1 MAHRLFAR
9 SAFIS
14 AVVLLITAPAWADGV
29 RYDTCDVAGASCHNA
44 VAGHRADDPST
55 ISSADQAVQP
65 GTCENA
71 KCERGGPDGGVVFD
85 CLRCIASDD
94 QGCSCRT
101 GAGVTRRSLAVLML
115 FVGLAALAWSRRRR

>member
-1 MAHRLFAR
+1 MANRWFA
-9 SAFIS
+9 SSGLIGV
-14 AVVLLITAPAWADGV
+14 VVLLVAAPAWADGV

-44 VAGHRADDPST
+44 VAGHRPDDPST
-55 ISSADQAVQP
+55 VPSADQAVQP

-101 GAGVTRRSLAVLML
+101 GARVSQRSLAVLML
-115 FVGLAALAWSRRRR
+115 FVGLAALAWSRRKR